1 MSHRIGNV
9 FSHLFAHKL
18 TFILNVP
25 FIGCVVLLVLFHAG
39 VIERADQ
46 SGAEA
51 VQSLADAI
59 VICFTAIS
67 FEAATLDSKLFHN
80 SAPY

>member
-1 MSHRIGNV
+1 M
-9 FSHLFAHKL
+9 
-18 TFILNVP
+18 
-25 FIGCVVLLVLFHAG
+25 VLLVLFHAG

-67 FEAATLDSKLFHN
+67 FEAATLDSKLYKVFCCLL
-80 SAPY
+80 SLSMRLAQIWILFS